1 MRVNGVGAYPYD
13 LGIEL
18 PEFLVTIPEGASL
31 FGAAGSIVLGVEV
44 EDGLLP
50 AEVAG
55 REPLPT
61 LGYELDVGQLL
72 ALRRHDRHVIPFHE
86 LVFVADHK
94 STLRVGLRLA
104 LRGSGVARDDLQG
117 VEVGIQLS
125 GDAVQEADGTACK
138 EGCGVTSRI
147 VS

>member
-1 MRVNGVGAYPYD
+1 
-13 LGIEL
+13 
-18 PEFLVTIPEGASL
+18 
-31 FGAAGSIVLGVEV
+31 
-44 EDGLLP
+44 
-50 AEVAG
+50 
-55 REPLPT
+55 
-61 LGYELDVGQLL
+61 
-72 ALRRHDRHVIPFHE
+72 